1 MKQRKYLELSRDDAR
16 EYQLLKR
23 RLEWLELRNSVGYRM
38 SGERRAELDQIYG
51 DISDG
56 RAFCEKLAN
65 IQDGSIQG
73 TLMSSGQR
81 GLLCNL

>member
-23 RLEWLELRNSVGYRM
+23 RLDWLELRNSVGYRM

-51 DISDG
+51 DISDATVFG
-56 RAFCEKLAN
+56 EQLAC
-65 IQDGSIQG
+65 IQVE
-73 TLMSSGQR
+73 
-81 GLLCNL
+81 